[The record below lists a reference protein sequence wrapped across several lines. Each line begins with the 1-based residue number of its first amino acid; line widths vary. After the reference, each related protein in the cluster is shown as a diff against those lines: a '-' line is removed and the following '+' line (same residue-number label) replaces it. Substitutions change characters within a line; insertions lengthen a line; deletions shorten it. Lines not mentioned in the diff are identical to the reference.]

1 MVSFYYWFA
10 GYKLIADIYIAAVSA
25 SHNVAA
31 KDVWIAEV
39 STIVET
45 SVPEREI
52 LPGLQLLGTVVD
64 KYVSLLAPLSFSHLS
79 SPLLFSPSPSLP
91 R

>member
-1 MVSFYYWFA
+1 MIIHADVV
-10 GYKLIADIYIAAVSA
+10 DIYIAAVSA

-31 KDVWIAEV
+31 KDVWIAMV

-52 LPGLQLLGTVVD
+52 LPGLQLLGNVVD
-64 KYVSLLAPLSFSHLS
+64 K
-79 SPLLFSPSPSLP
+79 
-91 R
+91 

>member
-1 MVSFYYWFA
+1 LGISSF
-10 GYKLIADIYIAAVSA
+10 ADIYIAAVSA

-64 KYVSLLAPLSFSHLS
+64 KYVFLLLPFSFSLSLLSY
-79 SPLLFSPSPSLP
+79 FSPDLSGRNFPISMSTH
-91 R
+91 

>member
-1 MVSFYYWFA
+1 MVSSLTPLYLDYDGITGLEWCDGA
-10 GYKLIADIYIAAVSA
+10 DIPDIYIAAVSA

-52 LPGLQLLGTVVD
+52 LPGLQLLGTVLD
-64 KYVSLLAPLSFSHLS
+64 K
-79 SPLLFSPSPSLP
+79 
-91 R
+91 